1 MSTKQM
7 LDYVYENESKHA
19 NKLWL
24 TQPIGGGQVK
34 EYTWAQAVG
43 EARKMATHLQSLG
56 YEPGSKIGIV
66 SKNCAHFMIT
76 ELAIW
81 MAGYTTVALFP
92 NRER

>member
-34 EYTWAQAVG
+34 EYTWAQAIG
-43 EARKMATHLQSLG
+43 EARKMATHLKSLG
-56 YEPGSKIGIV
+56 YGQV
-66 SKNCAHFMIT
+66 VR
-76 ELAIW
+76 LAS
-81 MAGYTTVALFP
+81 FP
-92 NRER
+92 KTARIS

>member
-34 EYTWAQAVG
+34 GT
-43 EARKMATHLQSLG
+43 LG
-56 YEPGSKIGIV
+56 LRPLRSSKDGDA
-66 SKNCAHFMIT
+66 S
-76 ELAIW
+76 
-81 MAGYTTVALFP
+81 
-92 NRER
+92 